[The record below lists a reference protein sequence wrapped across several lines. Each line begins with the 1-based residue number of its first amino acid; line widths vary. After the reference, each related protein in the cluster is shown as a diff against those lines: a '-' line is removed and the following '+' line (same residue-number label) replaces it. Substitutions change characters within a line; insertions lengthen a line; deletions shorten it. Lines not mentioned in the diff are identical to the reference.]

1 MWPTWQGLRPLPA
14 AKRATGYPATELHK
28 VPHLERPTHLTAIPR
43 HRQVVLTTGQ
53 ACEAATK
60 PSQLPEAIHCDA
72 RTVSPPAASPG
83 LCACAQR
90 PPKAVGVIS
99 TCARY
104 LQHPIS
110 HPGPGSHRAQT
121 RSVRCSINRR
131 WQGVYPIGQIT
142 GQRLPPPPYGRTASA
157 VILSPPFTPPDPCCT
172 IAAAFNDPAWRR
184 TGFVRHGRMSSAI
197 LHRDQGRTARW
208 HRCGPGY
215 RAAPRPLEQ
224 LPNTDSAATQR
235 PAASKVALSTKA
247 PEAQLAGIA
256 QSLLRFHRFRTIQC
270 LIVILPKC

>member
-99 TCARY
+99 TCWRC
-104 LQHPIS
+104 LQHPPIS

-157 VILSPPFTPPDPCCT
+157 VILSPPFTPQTRAVQSPRLST
-172 IAAAFNDPAWRR
+172 I
-184 TGFVRHGRMSSAI
+184 RHGEERVLSV
-197 LHRDQGRTARW
+197 TAGC
-208 HRCGPGY
+208 HQPFCIG
-215 RAAPRPLEQ
+215 
-224 LPNTDSAATQR
+224 
-235 PAASKVALSTKA
+235 TKG
-247 PEAQLAGIA
+247 ELQDGIA
-256 QSLLRFHRFRTIQC
+256 VGPDIERLRDRSSNSQTRTVPPHSVQPRRRSPC
-270 LIVILPKC
+270 RRKLPRRNLPG